1 MIVLNHLKSVTFVI
15 HCVFGVCLLRCV
27 WCYDCVKSCVGVSYC
42 VVSSVI
48 CVKSFKK
55 CDVCHTLRIWSVL
68 TALCLVL

>member
-1 MIVLNHLKSVTFVI
+1 MSSVMIVLNHLKSVTFVL

-27 WCYDCVKSCVGVSYC
+27 KCYD
-42 VVSSVI
+42 

-55 CDVCHTLRIWSVL
+55 CDVCLTLRIWSVL